1 MYAFTY
7 ERPKNIDEAVKLLKK
22 ADDGKLLAGGQ
33 TLLPAMK
40 LRLSSPDVIVDLSG
54 VKGLSGVKA
63 SGKAVTVGAL
73 TKHVEVMNSADVQKS
88 IPALAHLASVIGDP
102 AVRNKGTIGGSLAN
116 NDPSADYPAAALG
129 LGATIKTNKREIDA
143 DKFFKGLFE
152 TALAGDEI
160 IESVSFPVPSSAGY
174 EKFRNP
180 ASRFALVGVF
190 VSKGKDGVRVAVT
203 GAGES
208 GVFRVKEME
217 AALAKNW
224 SADAL
229 KGISVPPK
237 GMIADIHGTAEYR
250 AHLIG
255 VLARRAVAA
264 AK

>member
-7 ERPKNIDEAVKLLKK
+7 ERPKSVDEAVKLLKK

-40 LRLSSPDVIVDLSG
+40 LRLASPNVIVDLSG
-54 VKGLSGVKA
+54 VKGLTGIKA
-63 SGKAVTVGAL
+63 SGKVITIGAM
-73 TKHVEVMNSADVQKS
+73 TKYIDVMNSADVQKS
-88 IPALAHLASVIGDP
+88 IPALAHLTSVLGDP
-102 AVRNKGTIGGSLAN
+102 AVRNRGTIGGSLAN

-129 LGATIKTNKREIDA
+129 LGATIKTNKKEHDA

-152 TALAGDEI
+152 TALAGDEL
-160 IESVSFPVPSSAGY
+160 IESISFPIPEKAGY

-190 VSKGKDGVRVAVT
+190 VSKSKDGVRVAVT

-217 AALAKNW
+217 TALAKDW
-224 SADAL
+224 SAKAIE
-229 KGISVPPK
+229 GIKVPPK
-237 GMIADIHGTAEYR
+237 NMIADLHGTAEYR

-255 VLARRAVAA
+255 VMARRAVAG